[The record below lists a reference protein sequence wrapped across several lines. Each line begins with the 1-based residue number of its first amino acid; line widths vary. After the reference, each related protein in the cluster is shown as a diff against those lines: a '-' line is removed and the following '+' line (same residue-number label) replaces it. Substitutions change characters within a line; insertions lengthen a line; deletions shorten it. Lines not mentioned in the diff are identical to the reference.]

1 VPSGSHIAA
10 DSNSFQAEVRNRWS
24 DGSVKFAVLSGVST
38 FAQNQP
44 KVLALST
51 TSSVPAGANVAEP
64 TSLDVAVAFSGGVSG
79 TYTLQ
84 SVLGVDKESWGSKS
98 TGGRVRK
105 ILGPVMSEFHYYV
118 PTSDAHV
125 AVWFFVRRYSNGATE
140 VETVIENGWL
150 RVASPG
156 QKDYSVTVRVSGNS
170 VYGPALL
177 SHLHHTRWSR
187 VDWIGIDP
195 RVTPKHDGAYLKATL
210 LVPNYGDFG
219 QPSDS
224 TLSGL
229 VQSAAPFAQA
239 GWPSAMGNAG
249 SGGCILNNWDALYVN
264 SGDPRAYR
272 AVIANSEAAG
282 RYGIHYRDETSGNP
296 PLYSSY
302 SNYVFGPNAGITDVG
317 SGASTFPANGGSGPP
332 TYTKSHAVPF
342 GYLAYLLTGRHSF
355 REQVEFQAQVS
366 YFGANSATT
375 FEGTRIALTS
385 AGAFTTRGAAW
396 AVRSM
401 AAAVVCT
408 PDAESRG
415 SQYKAHLG
423 KTLGYYGSNYANK
436 NNLGLVEAY
445 SSYNSGVTTDLTNFM
460 EDSLTIAVGWAYQVA
475 NEQLGSDRARAD
487 GFAVWR
493 MKHIVGRF
501 GSQTG
506 YCYRDAATYTC
517 RYADSDLTSASTSA
531 FNAGL
536 YSDWAAVY
544 AKTIGANTCGTSS
557 ALNGSSGGAPSELST
572 NPYSYWALAHTALAF
587 AVDLDAAGAAEGWQR
602 LVSASNYAPEN
613 FRNLPLWSVVPR

>member
-44 KVLALST
+44 KVVALST
-51 TSSVPAGANVAEP
+51 ANSVPAGANVAEP
-64 TSLDVAVAFSGGVSG
+64 TSLEVAVAFSGGVSG

-118 PTSDAHV
+118 PTGDAHV
-125 AVWFFVRRYSNGATE
+125 AVWFFVRRYSSGATE

-156 QKDYSVTVRVSGNS
+156 QKDYSVTVVVGGTT
-170 VYGPALL
+170 VYGPATLN
-177 SHLHHTRWSR
+177 HLHHTRWSR
-187 VDWIGIDP
+187 VDWIGVDP

-210 LVPNYGDFG
+210 LVPNFGDFG
-219 QPSDS
+219 QPADS

-239 GWPSAMGNAG
+239 GWPSSMGNAG

-264 SGDPRAYR
+264 SGDVRAYR
-272 AVIANSEAAG
+272 SVIENSEAAG
-282 RYGIHYRDETSGNP
+282 RYGTHYRDESTGNP
-296 PLYSSY
+296 PVYSSY
-302 SNYVFGPNAGITDVG
+302 SGYVYGSNPGISDVG
-317 SGASTFPANGGSGPP
+317 SGSSTFPANGGSSPP
-332 TYTKSHAVPF
+332 NYAKSHALPF

-366 YFGANSATT
+366 YFGATYSST
-375 FEGTRIALTS
+375 FEGMRVALTS
-385 AGAFTTRGAAW
+385 SGAFTTRGAAW
-396 AVRSM
+396 AIRSM
-401 AAAVVCT
+401 AAAVVCV
-408 PDAESRG
+408 PDGESRAT
-415 SQYKAHLG
+415 QYRMHLG
-423 KTLGYYGSNYANK
+423 KTLGYYGSSFAGQ
-436 NNLGLVEAY
+436 NNIGLVNAY

-460 EDSLTIAVGWAYQVA
+460 EDSLTIAVGWTYQVA
-475 NEQLGSDRARAD
+475 NEQLGADRVRAD
-487 GFAVWR
+487 DFARWR

-501 GSQTG
+501 GAQAG

-517 RYADSDLTSASTSA
+517 RYADSDLTGASTSA

-536 YSDWAAVY
+536 YPDWATVY
-544 AKTIGANTCGTSS
+544 AKTIGTNTCSTSS
-557 ALNGSSGGAPSELST
+557 ALNGTSGGAPSEMST

-587 AVDLDAAGAAEGWQR
+587 AVDLAAPGARDAWQR
-602 LVSASNYAPEN
+602 LVSASNYAPGN
-613 FRNLPLWSVVPR
+613 FKNLPIWSVVPR